1 MEETSDRAQQA
12 LDDLERE
19 VLRASRAIDELR
31 RENSALRS
39 RIEEIETQLA
49 PESAVSARLELERE
63 QLTNEREAIAERLK
77 TILGKFQWLEGEAS

>member
-1 MEETSDRAQQA
+1 MEEASDRAQQA

-49 PESAVSARLELERE
+49 PQSGVNVRLELERE
-63 QLTNEREAIAERLK
+63 RLTSEREAIAERLK